1 MSKAEIMRRLRL
13 GDLQKVLRNHY
24 GHTLPDDDA
33 GREDLFELLLI
44 ASLGP
49 EGERKMANAIEVSAP
64 WMGADEA
71 SQLTDQINR
80 IPTYLRKRTARELGN
95 RLRVTNHEREILKLK
110 TIKPF
115 DITDKQ
121 LTEHR
126 KARDRA
132 RKQRMRHRQ
141 RARSRAKPLLCG
153 HTCANSV

>member
-49 EGERKMANAIEVSAP
+49 EGERKMANAIEVNAP

-95 RLRVTNHEREILKLK
+95 RLRVTNHEREILKSQDNQAVRHDRQAVK
-110 TIKPF
+110 GPAPGEGARQKETS
-115 DITDKQ
+115 
-121 LTEHR
+121 
-126 KARDRA
+126 KA
-132 RKQRMRHRQ
+132 
-141 RARSRAKPLLCG
+141 G
-153 HTCANSV
+153 